1 MDRFVAS
8 LLAMTGEAH
17 RPHSLFNI
25 LNTPLAMAIQRLSTV
40 TSAVMKIRLRVAHH
54 VRLRYQDLA
63 DLAGLDEMRI
73 ELHGREHRLSR
84 HVSRRH
90 AAGAIRERHQL
101 PALHQAAAVM
111 VLVLRYNSCS
121 PLTTRC
127 HSGPTRLMNPLV
139 STRVQPEALSFA
151 VALSVM
157 SFLSPSNS
165 VVPAKAGTHNHRCP
179 LVVKAVAPAFP
190 NINIGGYGS
199 RLALRLAG
207 TTSSIISSNAE
218 VL

>member
-111 VLVLRYNSCS
+111 VLVLRSNRIFVLAIYDPS
-121 PLTTRC
+121 PPPPDRLT
-127 HSGPTRLMNPLV
+127 NPLV
-139 STRVQPEALSFA
+139 STTVQPAALSFA
-151 VALSVM
+151 
-157 SFLSPSNS
+157 
-165 VVPAKAGTHNHRCP
+165 
-179 LVVKAVAPAFP
+179 
-190 NINIGGYGS
+190 
-199 RLALRLAG
+199 
-207 TTSSIISSNAE
+207 
-218 VL
+218 